1 MNGIKMLSAMAKMKE
16 KKEIEET
23 KKIFYI
29 QKEENNIKKDEEF
42 HKIMKKTK
50 YKIYSP
56 DKKNNNNIIKEIE
69 TDNELINLWDS
80 LGVTLEF
87 RKKFNIKINY
97 FSNEYQKIIFECEK
111 YKMKKIYDLIIK
123 ITNELID
130 KDKDI
135 LNLKRLNIV
144 LQNERNYNIED
155 DRNLIEA
162 KNTLNNLKNHLI
174 NIFQQINELR
184 SLISYDYINNK
195 YDLSKMLNSYILD
208 SQFLLKI
215 NNDLKII
222 KDNYIGIIFGI
233 KSSFDP
239 LLMNFIDKKDNK
251 KNYDAYYTL
260 FNELIFNNYNPE
272 KKIGKKVI
280 IKRTNIN
287 AKKNLQN
294 NILNKIYSF
303 SRDDN
308 DDIKS
313 ITKNDFNGNILNTFE
328 DNKIEFVKNDIFEIE
343 KEYKNYYLN
352 IPIEQKV
359 IFNIKDNLND
369 YINKINPMFIIK
381 KQNDNLNLFC
391 SLCNSKEEN
400 NTIEITNFSVINN
413 ENIKNEIEEI
423 IKLLNENQINYEKLT
438 IDLFYEKIENK
449 LKLNKDINNIFKEL
463 NFKWEKLENLNGG
476 IRYQKMKY
484 INENFISKNNNISAF
499 NITSSLIIYNGKD
512 DMEKIIKSKY
522 FDFNFNHF
530 NLYILENEF
539 LDNDEILNKI
549 SSNFRNGINYNK
561 TINLNEI
568 NKIFQDKK
576 IKFKLP
582 SNLNNKILYN
592 IFQINTQFESFF
604 QVEIKGKKYIRITQ
618 KIQILIEKE
627 TEQKFYMLIMK
638 DGNAFIIS
646 EINNKFNKILK
657 KENNNIY
664 NIFNEIYQK
673 IEPIEEKYLS
683 IYIPIL
689 NNEIIYKS
697 NTIPNYSCI
706 DNIKQVYNIIN
717 IFSNENNNNFVCNIL
732 PKDNDI
738 IFNNNLFIGVIN
750 IEIANEFDYSSI
762 ICFCLNQ

>member
-174 NIFQQINELR
+174 NIFQQINDLR

-272 KKIGKKVI
+272 KKIGKK
-280 IKRTNIN
+280 KNW
-287 AKKNLQN
+287 KK
-294 NILNKIYSF
+294 S
-303 SRDDN
+303 
-308 DDIKS
+308 
-313 ITKNDFNGNILNTFE
+313 
-328 DNKIEFVKNDIFEIE
+328 
-343 KEYKNYYLN
+343 YY
-352 IPIEQKV
+352 
-359 IFNIKDNLND
+359 
-369 YINKINPMFIIK
+369 
-381 KQNDNLNLFC
+381 
-391 SLCNSKEEN
+391 
-400 NTIEITNFSVINN
+400 
-413 ENIKNEIEEI
+413 
-423 IKLLNENQINYEKLT
+423 
-438 IDLFYEKIENK
+438 
-449 LKLNKDINNIFKEL
+449 
-463 NFKWEKLENLNGG
+463 
-476 IRYQKMKY
+476 
-484 INENFISKNNNISAF
+484 
-499 NITSSLIIYNGKD
+499 
-512 DMEKIIKSKY
+512 
-522 FDFNFNHF
+522 
-530 NLYILENEF
+530 
-539 LDNDEILNKI
+539 
-549 SSNFRNGINYNK
+549 
-561 TINLNEI
+561 
-568 NKIFQDKK
+568 
-576 IKFKLP
+576 
-582 SNLNNKILYN
+582 
-592 IFQINTQFESFF
+592 
-604 QVEIKGKKYIRITQ
+604 
-618 KIQILIEKE
+618 
-627 TEQKFYMLIMK
+627 
-638 DGNAFIIS
+638 
-646 EINNKFNKILK
+646 
-657 KENNNIY
+657 
-664 NIFNEIYQK
+664 
-673 IEPIEEKYLS
+673 
-683 IYIPIL
+683 
-689 NNEIIYKS
+689 
-697 NTIPNYSCI
+697 
-706 DNIKQVYNIIN
+706 
-717 IFSNENNNNFVCNIL
+717 
-732 PKDNDI
+732 
-738 IFNNNLFIGVIN
+738 
-750 IEIANEFDYSSI
+750 
-762 ICFCLNQ
+762 

>member
-1 MNGIKMLSAMAKMKE
+1 MAKMKE

-174 NIFQQINELR
+174 NIFQQINDLR

-195 YDLSKMLNSYILD
+195 FDLSKMLNSYILE

-272 KKIGKKVI
+272 KNRKKSYY
-280 IKRTNIN
+280 
-287 AKKNLQN
+287 KKN
-294 NILNKIYSF
+294 
-303 SRDDN
+303 
-308 DDIKS
+308 
-313 ITKNDFNGNILNTFE
+313 
-328 DNKIEFVKNDIFEIE
+328 
-343 KEYKNYYLN
+343 
-352 IPIEQKV
+352 
-359 IFNIKDNLND
+359 
-369 YINKINPMFIIK
+369 
-381 KQNDNLNLFC
+381 
-391 SLCNSKEEN
+391 
-400 NTIEITNFSVINN
+400 
-413 ENIKNEIEEI
+413 
-423 IKLLNENQINYEKLT
+423 
-438 IDLFYEKIENK
+438 
-449 LKLNKDINNIFKEL
+449 
-463 NFKWEKLENLNGG
+463 
-476 IRYQKMKY
+476 KY
-484 INENFISKNNNISAF
+484 
-499 NITSSLIIYNGKD
+499 
-512 DMEKIIKSKY
+512 
-522 FDFNFNHF
+522 
-530 NLYILENEF
+530 
-539 LDNDEILNKI
+539 
-549 SSNFRNGINYNK
+549 
-561 TINLNEI
+561 
-568 NKIFQDKK
+568 
-576 IKFKLP
+576 
-582 SNLNNKILYN
+582 
-592 IFQINTQFESFF
+592 
-604 QVEIKGKKYIRITQ
+604 
-618 KIQILIEKE
+618 
-627 TEQKFYMLIMK
+627 
-638 DGNAFIIS
+638 
-646 EINNKFNKILK
+646 
-657 KENNNIY
+657 
-664 NIFNEIYQK
+664 
-673 IEPIEEKYLS
+673 
-683 IYIPIL
+683 
-689 NNEIIYKS
+689 
-697 NTIPNYSCI
+697 
-706 DNIKQVYNIIN
+706 
-717 IFSNENNNNFVCNIL
+717 
-732 PKDNDI
+732 
-738 IFNNNLFIGVIN
+738 
-750 IEIANEFDYSSI
+750 
-762 ICFCLNQ
+762 

>member
-1 MNGIKMLSAMAKMKE
+1 MAKMKE

-174 NIFQQINELR
+174 NIFQQINDLR

-272 KKIGKKVI
+272 KNRKKSYY
-280 IKRTNIN
+280 
-287 AKKNLQN
+287 KKN
-294 NILNKIYSF
+294 
-303 SRDDN
+303 
-308 DDIKS
+308 
-313 ITKNDFNGNILNTFE
+313 
-328 DNKIEFVKNDIFEIE
+328 
-343 KEYKNYYLN
+343 
-352 IPIEQKV
+352 
-359 IFNIKDNLND
+359 
-369 YINKINPMFIIK
+369 
-381 KQNDNLNLFC
+381 
-391 SLCNSKEEN
+391 
-400 NTIEITNFSVINN
+400 
-413 ENIKNEIEEI
+413 
-423 IKLLNENQINYEKLT
+423 
-438 IDLFYEKIENK
+438 
-449 LKLNKDINNIFKEL
+449 
-463 NFKWEKLENLNGG
+463 
-476 IRYQKMKY
+476 KY
-484 INENFISKNNNISAF
+484 
-499 NITSSLIIYNGKD
+499 
-512 DMEKIIKSKY
+512 
-522 FDFNFNHF
+522 
-530 NLYILENEF
+530 
-539 LDNDEILNKI
+539 
-549 SSNFRNGINYNK
+549 
-561 TINLNEI
+561 
-568 NKIFQDKK
+568 
-576 IKFKLP
+576 
-582 SNLNNKILYN
+582 
-592 IFQINTQFESFF
+592 
-604 QVEIKGKKYIRITQ
+604 
-618 KIQILIEKE
+618 
-627 TEQKFYMLIMK
+627 
-638 DGNAFIIS
+638 
-646 EINNKFNKILK
+646 
-657 KENNNIY
+657 
-664 NIFNEIYQK
+664 
-673 IEPIEEKYLS
+673 
-683 IYIPIL
+683 
-689 NNEIIYKS
+689 
-697 NTIPNYSCI
+697 
-706 DNIKQVYNIIN
+706 
-717 IFSNENNNNFVCNIL
+717 
-732 PKDNDI
+732 
-738 IFNNNLFIGVIN
+738 
-750 IEIANEFDYSSI
+750 
-762 ICFCLNQ
+762 